1 MHKHHFYIYI
11 LMATLSLFAVL
22 GCPGEMS
29 NAYATT
35 NETQIKIGESTYNT
49 TSKSMVLLEVN
60 SGRIIVNHN
69 GEEKLPMASLTKI
82 ITAIVALENCT
93 DLDMQHQITA
103 QEQGIEGSSIYLKA
117 GEHLSVR
124 QLLYGLMLRSG
135 NDSAIAIA
143 TIVGGSVENFIK
155 MCNEFCQKIGA
166 TSTNLEN
173 PHGLHSENHYTTAHD
188 LAIITAYALKND
200 IFAKIVSTQKIN
212 IPNELG
218 KYDHR
223 ELINKNKFLQMFD
236 GANGVKTGYTKK
248 AGRCFVGSSTR
259 STDGLQLVC
268 VILNCVPMFQEC
280 KAIMELAWENYTM
293 HKLIDEQGYQASIN
307 LNNSSAMSDI
317 AQSKNAF
324 SYPLTKAEE
333 DKIEITDTLQ
343 KIYDAPLKQGEIL
356 GEVKIFLDKQLI
368 FCDNIYSI
376 NNVEDD
382 SYNGNLAKI
391 IENF

>member
-1 MHKHHFYIYI
+1 MHKHKYVIYF
-11 LMATLSLFAVL
+11 LSFALSLVAVMGL
-22 GCPGEMS
+22 S
-29 NAYATT
+29 TRNAWAK
-35 NETQIKIGESTYNT
+35 EIIDTQIQIGNSTYNT
-49 TSKSMVLLEVN
+49 TSQAMVLLETN
-60 SGRIIVNHN
+60 SGRVIVNHN

-82 ITAIVALENCT
+82 ITAIVALENCA
-93 DLDMQHQITA
+93 DLDELHQITA

-117 GEHLSVR
+117 GEHLSIR

-143 TIVGGSVENFIK
+143 TIVGGSVDNFIDK
-155 MCNEFCQKIGA
+155 CNDFCQKIGA
-166 TSTNLEN
+166 TNTHLEN
-173 PHGLHSENHYTTAHD
+173 PHGLHSDNHYTTAHD
-188 LAIITAYALKND
+188 LAVITAYALKND
-200 IFAKIVSTQKIN
+200 IFAEVVSTQKIN

-223 ELINKNKFLQMFD
+223 ELINKNRFLKMFE
-236 GANGVKTGYTKK
+236 GATGVKTGYTKK

-259 STDGLQLVC
+259 EEDGMQLVC

-280 KAIMELAWENYTM
+280 KAVMELAWKNYEM
-293 HKLIDEQGYQASIN
+293 HNLIDENGYQASIN
-307 LNNSSAMSDI
+307 IKNSSAMTDM

-343 KIYDAPLKQGEIL
+343 KTYDAPIKEGEIL

-376 NNVEDD
+376 NNIEDD